1 MKFTTKTEYGVICL
15 IYLAR
20 HADKPAVSVKDIVQ
34 DEKLSP
40 AYIEKILQKLKQS
53 NIVVSSQ
60 GHQGGYALARKPS
73 EINFR
78 EIVEAVEGST
88 FDIYCEPELRESI
101 TCNHFGMCGLRP
113 IWQKS
118 KKLLDDFY
126 GSLTLEMIARG
137 ETEVRQVVQQLAPV
151 PQGAVQEHRV

>member
-20 HADKPAVSVKDIVQ
+20 HAGREMVTMKDIVR

-40 AYIEKILQKLKQS
+40 AYLEKILQKLKQAD
-53 NIVVSSQ
+53 IVVSHQ
-60 GHQGGYALARKPS
+60 GNQGGYALARKPA
-73 EINFR
+73 EINLR
-78 EIVEAVEGST
+78 QIVEAVEGST
-88 FDIYCEPELRESI
+88 FDVYCEPDIRDSI

-126 GSLTLEMIARG
+126 SSLTLEMIARG
-137 ETEVRQVVQQLAPV
+137 ETEVRKEVFSRE
-151 PQGAVQEHRV
+151 G

>member
-20 HADKPAVSVKDIVQ
+20 HADRKVISVKDIVH

-40 AYIEKILQKLKQS
+40 AYIEKILQKLKQAE
-53 NIVVSSQ
+53 IVISSQ
-60 GHQGGYALARKPS
+60 GNQGGYSLARNPA
-73 EINFR
+73 EINFK

-88 FDIYCEPELRESI
+88 FDVYCEPQLRESI

-118 KKLLDDFY
+118 KQLLDNFY
-126 GSLTLEMIARG
+126 SSLTLEMIARG
-137 ETEVRQVVQQLAPV
+137 ETEVRETVNR
-151 PQGAVQEHRV
+151 E

>member
-20 HADKPAVSVKDIVQ
+20 HADKAVVAIKDIVR

-40 AYIEKILQKLKQS
+40 AYIEKILQKLKQAG
-53 NIVVSSQ
+53 IVTSAQ
-60 GHQGGYALARKPS
+60 GNQGGFSLARKPS

-78 EIVEAVEGST
+78 QIVEAVEGST
-88 FDIYCEPELRESI
+88 FDVYCEPGLRESI
-101 TCNHFGMCGLRP
+101 TCNHFSMCGLRP

-118 KKLLDDFY
+118 KQLLDDFY
-126 GSLTLEMIARG
+126 GSLSLEMISRG
-137 ETEVRQVVQQLAPV
+137 EIEVTEQMQKT
-151 PQGAVQEHRV
+151 

>member
-20 HADKPAVSVKDIVQ
+20 KTGQEMITIKDIVR

-40 AYIEKILQKLKQS
+40 AYIEKILQKLKQAG
-53 NIVVSSQ
+53 IVISHQ
-60 GHQGGYALARKPS
+60 GNQGGYALARKPS
-73 EINFR
+73 EITFLQ
-78 EIVEAVEGST
+78 IVEAVEGST
-88 FDIYCEPELRESI
+88 FDIYCEPGIRDSI

-113 IWQKS
+113 IWEKS

-137 ETEVRQVVQQLAPV
+137 ETQVRQ
-151 PQGAVQEHRV
+151 AVGNL

>member
-20 HADKPAVSVKDIVQ
+20 KVGQDMITLKDIVR

-40 AYIEKILQKLKQS
+40 AYIEKILQKLKQAG
-53 NIVVSSQ
+53 IVVSHQ
-60 GHQGGYALARKPS
+60 GNQGGYALARKPA
-73 EINFR
+73 EITFR
-78 EIVEAVEGST
+78 QIVEAVEGST
-88 FDIYCEPELRESI
+88 FDIYCEPGIRNLI

-113 IWQKS
+113 IWEKS

-137 ETEVRQVVQQLAPV
+137 ETEVRQ
-151 PQGAVQEHRV
+151 AVGNL

>member
-20 HADKPAVSVKDIVQ
+20 NVDKQVVSVADIVR
-34 DEKLSP
+34 DEKLS
-40 AYIEKILQKLKQS
+40 ATYIEKILQKLKQAE
-53 NIVVSSQ
+53 IVVSSQ

-88 FDIYCEPELRESI
+88 FDIYCEPELREAI

-126 GSLTLEMIARG
+126 STLTLEMIARG
-137 ETEVRQVVQQLAPV
+137 ETEVRREVFSRE
-151 PQGAVQEHRV
+151 G

>member
-20 HADKPAVSVKDIVQ
+20 RAGQEMITVKDIVR
-34 DEKLSP
+34 DEKLSA
-40 AYIEKILQKLKQS
+40 AYIEKILQKFKQAG
-53 NIVVSSQ
+53 IVISHQ
-60 GHQGGYALARKPS
+60 GNQGGYALARKPS
-73 EINFR
+73 EITFK

-88 FDIYCEPELRESI
+88 FDIYCEPGIRDSI

-113 IWQKS
+113 IWEKS

-126 GSLTLEMIARG
+126 GSLTLEMITHG
-137 ETEVRQVVQQLAPV
+137 EIEVRQAISREV
-151 PQGAVQEHRV
+151 